1 MNIFYVIIG
10 VLGLG
15 TFILSLINLI
25 KCIKN
30 LKKVTKNQFTITTP
44 ISPIYATFIHRSVIK
59 TYKDALE
66 MYIINIILSF
76 IPIGLLVSHVIGL
89 I

>member
-15 TFILSLINLI
+15 IVIFSLINLI

-30 LKKVTKNQFTITTP
+30 LRKITKNQFTIAT
-44 ISPIYATFIHRSVIK
+44 SIYRFVLK
-59 TYKDALE
+59 TYREALE
-66 MYIINIILSF
+66 MYIISIILGF

>member
-10 VLGLG
+10 VIGLG
-15 TFILSLINLI
+15 TFIFSLINLI

-30 LKKVTKNQFTITTP
+30 LKKVTKNQFTITPST
-44 ISPIYATFIHRSVIK
+44 YATIIHRSIVKNYRDAIK
-59 TYKDALE
+59 

>member
-15 TFILSLINLI
+15 IFIISLINLI
-25 KCIKN
+25 KCIKSLRN
-30 LKKVTKNQFTITTP
+30 ITKSKNQFTLPT
-44 ISPIYATFIHRSVIK
+44 SIYRFVIK
-59 TYKDALE
+59 TYKEALKL
-66 MYIINIILSF
+66 YIISIILSS
-76 IPIGLLVSHVIGL
+76 IPIGLLVSHIIEL

>member
-15 TFILSLINLI
+15 TFIFSLINLI

-30 LKKVTKNQFTITTP
+30 LKKATKNQFTITPST
-44 ISPIYATFIHRSVIK
+44 YATIIHRTVLKNYRDAIK
-59 TYKDALE
+59 